1 MLAGHLRPESEI
13 IDVEQETQ
21 MAPDELNRLRWQC
34 RRGLLEL
41 DLVLERFLEKHG
53 EQLQGERLNSF
64 RTLLTFAD
72 NEILDLIS
80 ARTECRE
87 ARFAEVVQSMRD
99 CRDRTDSQ
107 GSTN

>member
-1 MLAGHLRPESEI
+1 MDDAGRG
-13 IDVEQETQ
+13 EQMGAE
-21 MAPDELNRLRWQC
+21 ELNRLRWQC

-41 DLVLERFLEKHG
+41 DLVLERFLRKHG

-64 RTLLTFAD
+64 RTLLTFPD

-99 CRDRTDSQ
+99 CRDRTGSQ
-107 GSTN
+107 GSTNR